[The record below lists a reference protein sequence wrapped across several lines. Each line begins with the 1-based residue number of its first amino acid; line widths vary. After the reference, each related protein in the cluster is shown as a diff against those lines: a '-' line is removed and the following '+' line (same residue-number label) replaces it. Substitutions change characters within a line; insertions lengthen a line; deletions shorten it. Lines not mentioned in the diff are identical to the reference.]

1 MFTKNQQVVNNSHL
15 KSHFLFNSTE
25 PIIWWLILILVIHK
39 LTILLMFRESTNL
52 THVSSERLFTA
63 TGKNWTQWLSLLDNE
78 LAFQKS
84 ITEIKSII
92 SNYFEGDLTILNFIL
107 QNYMHEKGI
116 LDRLPKQGDL
126 EITST
131 LTIESPLHV
140 TESAFTDVS
149 LRNAWLPEVDS
160 ILKLNP
166 GKNLRFAWQNAQVVV
181 VTFNPK
187 GPGKCQVS
195 LQHSKLPDM
204 ISSVEMKSFWK
215 EKLSS
220 LARLLES
227 K

>member
-1 MFTKNQQVVNNSHL
+1 MPIFVV
-15 KSHFLFNSTE
+15 
-25 PIIWWLILILVIHK
+25 HK
-39 LTILLMFRESTNL
+39 LKTHLMFRESTNL
-52 THVSSERLFTA
+52 THVSSDRLIA
-63 TGKNWTQWLSLLDNE
+63 LTGMNWMQWMSLLDSE
-78 LAFQKS
+78 LAFRKNPG
-84 ITEIKSII
+84 EIKNII
-92 SNYFEGDLTILNFIL
+92 RDQASFDEITTGAILEKYL
-107 QNYMHEKGI
+107 KEKG
-116 LDRLPKQGDL
+116 LLEKLPLAKEI

-131 LTIESPLHV
+131 LTIETPLHV
-140 TESAFTDVS
+140 AESAFTDLA
-149 LRNAWLPEVDS
+149 LRNEWLPEVDL

-187 GPGKCQVS
+187 GPSKCQIS

-215 EKLSS
+215 EKLAK